1 MVADEVKPRD
11 IAITINGDTQLALK
25 WLATEFDYRHWARLV
40 ALDGSVPE
48 WLKAQQLISLIE
60 DRRPYDDIDY
70 EQVDWAYVLADLKST
85 PPQT

>member
-25 WLATEFDYRHWARLV
+25 WLTDEPDYRRWARLV

-60 DRRPYDDIDY
+60 DRRPYDAIDY

>member
-1 MVADEVKPRD
+1 MVADEMKPR
-11 IAITINGDTQLALK
+11 NGDTQLALK
-25 WLATEFDYRHWARLV
+25 WLTDELDYRRWARLV

-48 WLKAQQLISLIE
+48 WLKTQQLISLIE
-60 DRRPYDDIDY
+60 DRRPYDTIDY